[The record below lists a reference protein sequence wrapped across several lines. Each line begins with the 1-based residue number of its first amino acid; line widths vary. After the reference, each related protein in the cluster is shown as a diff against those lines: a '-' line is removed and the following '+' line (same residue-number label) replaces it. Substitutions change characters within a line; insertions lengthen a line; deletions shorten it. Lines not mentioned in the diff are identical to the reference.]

1 MGHMKFV
8 EDGEEIFLRGWYQ
21 NEDVDTVLGFGDCKV
36 KLLTEFTT

>member
-1 MGHMKFV
+1 MKFA
-8 EDGEEIFLRGWYQ
+8 EDGEEISLQGRCG